1 VGARIRELR
10 KANGF
15 TFDAFV
21 GETELG
27 RGYVSELERGLVMPT
42 LSMLELV
49 AKVLEVEVIDLLA
62 VGGTP
67 RDELVILSRDLS
79 ATQVRALA
87 RRARELTT
95 ELLAAEA
102 RPGDKG
108 AT

>member
-1 VGARIRELR
+1 MGARIRELR
-10 KANGF
+10 KAKGF

-49 AKVLEVEVIDLLA
+49 AKVLEVEIIDLLA
-62 VGGTP
+62 VGGTA
-67 RDELVILSRDLS
+67 RDELVTLTRDLS

-87 RRARELTT
+87 RRARELAT

-102 RPGDKG
+102 RPSAKV